1 MNLNHR
7 QERTARQEIPL
18 DAILVSTGE
27 RVNLPLRHVPSSHP
41 GSRKFH
47 CRMAN
52 SSKLRTLKSTADPRR
67 RGSRSGQL
75 QSCIANQGISTKPIR
90 PPHLLPGPRISDL
103 RVKDISMFLP
113 RCQCQTQRQQY
124 LQLQRLTWMPSS
136 VDLEILEM
144 EITKRCLLREC
155 SSTPLPSHILVH
167 SARQTTTLNLWI
179 WTTRSVCQRH
189 LWARHTGNSF
199 TALQDRAMRQMRTCT
214 GGQRARLS

>member
-18 DAILVSTGE
+18 DATLVSIGE
-27 RVNLPLRHVPSSHP
+27 RVNLQLRHVPSSHP
-41 GSRKFH
+41 GFRKFH

-52 SSKLRTLKSTADPRR
+52 SSKLRMLKSTADPRR
-67 RGSRSGQL
+67 RGSKSGQV

-113 RCQCQTQRQQY
+113 MCQCQTQRQWY
-124 LQLQRLTWMPSS
+124 LQPQKRTWMLSLA
-136 VDLEILEM
+136 DLEILET
-144 EITKRCLLREC
+144 ETTKRCLLQEC

-167 SARQTTTLNLWI
+167 SAQQTTTLNLWI
-179 WTTRSVCQRH
+179 WTMRSACQRH
-189 LWARHTGNSF
+189 HWARHTGNNF

-214 GGQRARLS
+214 GGQRARPS